1 MAPTALPPFLRPMAS
16 FPATAN
22 AFLASLEK
30 SQREDGSSFWH
41 LTPSPAPWASQALYL
56 LHADE
61 LPNDARYSMARN
73 LAEAFT
79 YYESAEDARE
89 HLGEIADA
97 LSTASMA
104 EILAFYQENLS
115 RLSLP
120 DEYREEYGIDDA
132 ADTSSLLHLGFWL
145 AVNRAGDSLLCSIE
159 QAMEEAAQ

>member
-41 LTPSPAPWASQALYL
+41 LTPSPAPWATQALYL
-56 LHADE
+56 LHDDE

-120 DEYREEYGIDDA
+120 DEYREEFGIDTA

-145 AVNRAGDSLLCSIE
+145 AVNRAGESLLCSIE
-159 QAMEEAAQ
+159 QAMEEAN